1 MARSSDNPRSNSSNE
16 PVVRSEHQ
24 SAASGTR
31 DETPDRQSA
40 DYGNPEEVGR
50 SLSLNTGVHNSQD
63 SENKSSR
70 EENVGQVETANA
82 NSNSNVAAPS
92 KNEKSSAERSSYSK
106 APSTNR
112 SGEKTIKVPEIKT
125 LSELNAFTDSD
136 CFVQLISKEKLRTK
150 DGKPYFKVSFRDR
163 KRTVQAII
171 WNDNQLFVDC
181 DNNWR
186 IGKFYKIRASIRD
199 TNFGL
204 KLEIRR
210 IRETTPADEEDGF
223 APNKCRPSSEKSPET
238 TSAEIM
244 TLASV
249 HLGKSPLLRLV
260 QKVFKENRIALYD
273 APASRSHHR
282 VYIGGLLEHTLSVT
296 KIAIFL
302 ADHFYANNPLLKDR
316 FSKEL
321 VVAGAVLHDVGK
333 ILDTVTTVTGPKHTL
348 AGDLVGHAVLGTE
361 IVRKYAAEVGLDEE
375 TRIQLEHLILTH
387 SRFADWGAPFPP
399 STLEAMVL
407 HYADYA
413 DSTFANSLNL
423 LETDEGSGAYTLR
436 KGAFGVPI
444 FKPLPPSTKGKSAP
458 KTGETRNSNKNAA
471 SSEPSVSPS
480 TKNHN

>member
-1 MARSSDNPRSNSSNE
+1 MARSSDNPRSNSSNA
-16 PVVRSEHQ
+16 PTARSESQ
-24 SAASGTR
+24 SAASGSR
-31 DETPDRQSA
+31 DETPTPQGA
-40 DYGNPEEVGR
+40 DYEESKKVGR
-50 SLSLNTGVHNSQD
+50 SPSLNTSAHNLQD

-70 EENVGQVETANA
+70 EENVGV
-82 NSNSNVAAPS
+82 NSNLNAVTPSNG
-92 KNEKSSAERSSYSK
+92 EKSSERSSYAK
-106 APSTNR
+106 APSANR

-181 DNNWR
+181 DTSWR

-223 APNKCRPSSEKSPET
+223 TPNKCRPSSEKSPET
-238 TSAEIM
+238 TAAEIM

-249 HLGKSPLLRLV
+249 HLGKTPLLRLV
-260 QKVFKENRIALYD
+260 QKIFKENRIALYD

-321 VVAGAVLHDVGK
+321 VVAGAILHDVGK

-361 IVRKYAAEVGLDEE
+361 IVRKYATEVGLDEE

-444 FKPLPPSTKGKSAP
+444 FKPLRPSTKGKSAP
-458 KTGETRNSNKNAA
+458 KTGETPNPNEDAA
-471 SSEPSVSPS
+471 SSEPSVSPRP
-480 TKNHN
+480 KNHN

>member
-16 PVVRSEHQ
+16 PVVRSEPQ

-40 DYGNPEEVGR
+40 DYGNSEEVGR
-50 SLSLNTGVHNSQD
+50 SLSLNTGAHNSQD

-238 TSAEIM
+238 ISAEIM

>member
-16 PVVRSEHQ
+16 PVVRSEPQ

-50 SLSLNTGVHNSQD
+50 SLSLNTGAHNSQD